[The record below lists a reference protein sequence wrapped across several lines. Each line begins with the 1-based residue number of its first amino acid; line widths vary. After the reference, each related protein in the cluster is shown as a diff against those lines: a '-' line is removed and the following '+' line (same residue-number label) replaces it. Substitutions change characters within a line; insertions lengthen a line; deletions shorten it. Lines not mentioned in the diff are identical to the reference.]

1 VDRARALALVA
12 CAALAP
18 VLMACSSAPSV
29 TSTSARPGCHTRAA
43 TVHLAL
49 TNTPPVPVVRTLPG
63 GCVAVSVPRSPFRGS
78 ATEVP
83 AALPGDRLRLVADVV
98 LADGTRTAYFT
109 AIRTGTAT
117 VSSTVRIRTAAA
129 VPEWS
134 GLVIVV

>member
-1 VDRARALALVA
+1 MTRARAVALGACGALV
-12 CAALAP
+12 P
-18 VLMACSSAPSV
+18 VLTACSSGPSASSLSV
-29 TSTSARPGCHTRAA
+29 QPGCHTRAA

-49 TNTPPVPVVRTLPG
+49 TNTQPVPVVRTLPG

-83 AALPGDRLRLVADVV
+83 MVLPADRLRLVSNMV
-98 LADGTRTAYFT
+98 LADGTRIAYFT

-117 VSSTVRIRTAAA
+117 VSSTVRIRSQAA

-134 GLVIVV
+134 GLVVVV